1 MNEFKSRQIPTKE
14 EIERAKEQEKQ
25 QRKIEQNLKLMRD
38 AKMRRNKE
46 LILLC
51 YRNGGKLTDLEK
63 EAFFAIDETTIPEG
77 TYRMLYC
84 VAKEYIEKGKIKTF
98 EEYKEKYKKE
108 MHNPDLLE
116 RNMPLGVN
124 VKSLK
129 DKGETR

>member
-14 EIERAKEQEKQ
+14 QIERAKEQEKQ
-25 QRKIEQNLKLMRD
+25 QRKIEHNLKLMRD
-38 AKMRRNKE
+38 AKIRKNKE

-51 YRNGGKLTDLEK
+51 YQNGGKLTNLEK

-84 VAKEYIEKGKIKTF
+84 VAREYIEKGKIKTF

-124 VKSLK
+124 VNLSK
-129 DKGETR
+129 DKEKTR